1 MKFSTK
7 ARYGLRAMIELA
19 LRNEEDP
26 VSVKSIAECQGI
38 SEAYLE
44 QLMAILSRRGLVRSI
59 RGAQGGY
66 LLARDP
72 STIRVGDVIRALD
85 GPLVPVECVS
95 RENPVNCKRYDYCP
109 TRPVWERV
117 RDVLEESLDSL
128 TLQDLRNQMLAAGK
142 EEPEDIDP
150 KG

>member
-19 LRNEEDP
+19 LRDQEDP
-26 VSVKSIAECQGI
+26 VSVKSIAECQDI

-95 RENPVNCKRYDYCP
+95 RENPVNCKRYDHCP

-117 RDVLEESLDSL
+117 RDVLEKSLDSL
-128 TLQDLRNQMLAAGK
+128 TLQDLRNQMLASGK
-142 EEPEDIDP
+142 EEL
-150 KG
+150 